1 MAAEG
6 LGLFQNAPTPDWKDG
21 RKPVPT
27 KGRNGAGRAP
37 RNPGK
42 RVCIKKPV
50 QKKKK
55 LKNYLRSIDA
65 GEAAV
70 ILSMIM
76 LTSST
81 RIPV

>member
-42 RVCIKKPV
+42 RVSNLRQV
-50 QKKKK
+50 LGLNLLQGRE
-55 LKNYLRSIDA
+55 LFVYQLGGYLWVGLA
-65 GEAAV
+65 F
-70 ILSMIM
+70 
-76 LTSST
+76 
-81 RIPV
+81 

>member
-6 LGLFQNAPTPDWKDG
+6 LGLFQNAPTPDWKGG

-42 RVCIKKPV
+42 RVSDLMLVRIKKKNFNI
-50 QKKKK
+50 QILWRKK
-55 LKNYLRSIDA
+55 
-65 GEAAV
+65 
-70 ILSMIM
+70 
-76 LTSST
+76 
-81 RIPV
+81 